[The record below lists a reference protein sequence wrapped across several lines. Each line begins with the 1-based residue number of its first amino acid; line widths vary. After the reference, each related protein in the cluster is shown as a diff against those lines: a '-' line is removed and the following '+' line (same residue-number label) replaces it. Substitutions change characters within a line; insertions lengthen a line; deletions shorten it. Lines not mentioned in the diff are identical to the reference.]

1 MAPPLTQRKITYM
14 SQQLSLKSMLVPS
27 KEVTVEYPGMP
38 GFNIQ
43 VSFLSRETLQNIR
56 KKATKTT
63 FKNRQ
68 PVEELND
75 DLFLELYVKGSIKGW
90 TGLKMRYLEQLA
102 PVDVSDQDPESELE
116 YTEENALYLMKSSV
130 NFDSF
135 ISEQVT
141 DLGNFSRSNT
151 SK

>member
-1 MAPPLTQRKITYM
+1 MA
-14 SQQLSLKSMLVPS
+14 SQLSLKTMLVPS

-38 GFNIQ
+38 GFEVS

-75 DLFLELYVKGSIKGW
+75 DLFLELYVKGCIKGW
-90 TGLKMRYLEQLA
+90 SGLKLKYLEQLA
-102 PVDVSDQDPESELE
+102 PVDVGGEDSESELD
-116 YTEENALYLMKSSV
+116 YSEENALYLMKSST

-135 ISEQVT
+135 ISEKVT
-141 DLGNFSRSNT
+141 DLGNFSKNT
-151 SK
+151 

>member
-1 MAPPLTQRKITYM
+1 
-14 SQQLSLKSMLVPS
+14 MLVPS
-27 KEVTVEYPGMP
+27 KEITVEYPGMP
-38 GFNIQ
+38 GFEVQ

-75 DLFLELYVKGSIKGW
+75 ELFLELYVKGSIKGW
-90 TGLKMRYLEQLA
+90 SGLKLKYLEQLA
-102 PVDVSDQDPESELE
+102 PVDVSDADPESELE
-116 YTEENALYLMKSSV
+116 YTEENALYLMKSST

-135 ISEQVT
+135 ISEKVT
-141 DLGNFSRSNT
+141 DLGNFSKN
-151 SK
+151 K

>member
-1 MAPPLTQRKITYM
+1 M
-14 SQQLSLKSMLVPS
+14 SLSLKTLLVPS
-27 KEVTVEYPGMP
+27 KALEVEYPGMP
-38 GFNIQ
+38 DFKI
-43 VSFLSRETLQNIR
+43 SLAFLSRETLQTIR

-75 DLFLELYVKGSIKGW
+75 DLFLELYVKASIKGW
-90 TGLKMRYLEQLA
+90 SGLKLKYLEQLA
-102 PVDVSDQDPESELE
+102 PVDLTGQDADAELE
-116 YTEENALYLMKSSV
+116 YNEENALYLMKNST

-141 DLGNFSRSNT
+141 DLGNFSTN
-151 SK
+151 K

>member
-1 MAPPLTQRKITYM
+1 M
-14 SQQLSLKSMLVPS
+14 SVSMSLKSMLVPS
-27 KEVTVEYPGMP
+27 KEISVEYPGMP
-38 GFNIQ
+38 GFEVN
-43 VSFLSRETLQNIR
+43 VCFLSRETLQNIR

-90 TGLKMRYLEQLA
+90 RGLKMRYLEQLS
-102 PVDVSDQDPESELE
+102 PVDVSDQDPEAELE

-141 DLGNFSRSNT
+141 DLGNFSKNKSAQ
-151 SK
+151 

>member
-1 MAPPLTQRKITYM
+1 
-14 SQQLSLKSMLVPS
+14 MLVPS
-27 KEVTVEYPGMP
+27 KQITVEYPGMP
-38 GFNIQ
+38 GFEIN
-43 VSFLSRETLQNIR
+43 VCFLSRETLQTIR

-75 DLFLELYVKGSIKGW
+75 DLFLELYVRGSIKSW

-102 PVDVSDQDPESELE
+102 PVDISDQDPEAELE
-116 YTEENALYLMKSSV
+116 YSDENALYLMKSSV

-141 DLGNFSRSNT
+141 DLGNFSKSST
-151 SK
+151 TK

>member
-1 MAPPLTQRKITYM
+1 M
-14 SQQLSLKSMLVPS
+14 SSLSLKTLLVPS
-27 KEVTVEYPGMP
+27 KSLEVEYPGMP
-38 GFNIQ
+38 DFKVQ
-43 VSFLSRETLQNIR
+43 VAFLSRETLQTIR
-56 KKATKTT
+56 KKATKTS

-75 DLFLELYVKGSIKGW
+75 DLFLDLYVKASIKGW
-90 TGLKMRYLEQLA
+90 SGLKLKYLEQLA
-102 PVDVSDQDPESELE
+102 PVDLTGQDPDAELE
-116 YTEENALYLMKSSV
+116 YSEENALYLMKNSS

-141 DLGNFSRSNT
+141 DLGNFST